1 MDAIVDNLDAYRQGF
16 VTTLTLTVIASA
28 LALVL
33 GTLLA
38 AMRVSPIP
46 TLRGAGTTY
55 VAVVRNTPLTVLF
68 FFVVFVLPQLDI
80 GLSFFVFAVIAVTV
94 YHAAFFC
101 EAVRSGINSVAAG
114 QAEAAR
120 SIGLTFIQ
128 SLRLVILPQA
138 FRTVVP
144 PLINV
149 VIALTKNTSI
159 AAAFGTIELTAIG
172 TRLGPRPTGSVERGH
187 FGPQVERVAAVRGDG
202 RGERRE
208 DVTPVEGGAHVAHA
222 EFHEPRVL
230 DADDAVDLAARG
242 ERG

>member
-1 MDAIVDNLDAYRQGF
+1 V
-16 VTTLTLTVIASA
+16 
-28 LALVL
+28 
-33 GTLLA
+33 
-38 AMRVSPIP
+38 
-46 TLRGAGTTY
+46 
-55 VAVVRNTPLTVLF
+55 F

-80 GLSFFVFAVIAVTV
+80 SLSFFVFAVIAITV

-120 SIGLTFIQ
+120 SIGLTFVQ

-172 TRLGPRPTGSVERGH
+172 TRLAKANGDAVIAVLAG
-187 FGPQVERVAAVRGDG
+187 VAVCYLVITLPSGWLAG
-202 RGERRE
+202 RLERRL
-208 DVTPVEGGAHVAHA
+208 AVA
-222 EFHEPRVL
+222 R
-230 DADDAVDLAARG
+230 
-242 ERG
+242 

>member
-1 MDAIVDNLDAYRQGF
+1 VLSS
-16 VTTLTLTVIASA
+16 VLA
-28 LALVL
+28 LAL
-33 GTLLA
+33 GTVLA

-46 TLRGAGTTY
+46 TLRGAGAGY
-55 VAVVRNTPLTVLF
+55 VEVVRNTPLTVAFL
-68 FFVVFVLPQLDI
+68 FVVFVLPQLDI
-80 GLSFFVFAVIAVTV
+80 RLSFFVFAVIAVTV

-101 EAVRSGINSVAAG
+101 EAVRSGINAVGVG

-159 AAAFGTIELTAIG
+159 AAAFGVLELTAVG
-172 TRLGPRPTGSVERGH
+172 VRLANADAVIPVLVGVAACYLLLTLTSGWLAGWLER
-187 FGPQVERVAAVRGDG
+187 RVA
-202 RGERRE
+202 
-208 DVTPVEGGAHVAHA
+208 VA
-222 EFHEPRVL
+222 R
-230 DADDAVDLAARG
+230 
-242 ERG
+242 

>member
-1 MDAIVDNLDAYRQGF
+1 VDAVLDNLDAYREGF
-16 VTTLTLTVIASA
+16 VTTLALTVVSSLLA
-28 LALVL
+28 LAL

-38 AMRVSPIP
+38 AMRVSPVP
-46 TLRGAGTTY
+46 TLRAAGSVY
-55 VAVVRNTPLTVLF
+55 VEVVRNTPLTVVF
-68 FFVVFVLPQLDI
+68 FFAVFVLPQLDI

-101 EAVRSGINSVAAG
+101 EAVRSGVNAVGIG

-120 SIGLTFIQ
+120 SIGLTFTQ

-159 AAAFGTIELTAIG
+159 AAAFGLVELTAIG
-172 TRLGPRPTGSVERGH
+172 TRLANANGDAVLAIFAGTAACYLALTLPSGWLAG
-187 FGPQVERVAAVRGDG
+187 QVERRVA
-202 RGERRE
+202 
-208 DVTPVEGGAHVAHA
+208 VA
-222 EFHEPRVL
+222 R
-230 DADDAVDLAARG
+230 
-242 ERG
+242 